1 MQLQLGGLGSGVWS
15 WRRGL
20 QSLAVLTVAGGAAA
34 GRGGP
39 TSAGSSG
46 LQPGHRCG
54 VAVQHHPD
62 DRGPG
67 LLEGRVHR
75 PRRGRGRDR
84 LRGRPVPG
92 LDGADKLYHGPDV
105 SFEAQVPELA
115 HLDTYG
121 HGTHMAGIIAGR
133 ADAAVAGRY
142 PGDTTSFLGMAPD
155 ARIINL
161 KAADAAGATD
171 ITQVIAAVD
180 WVAEHQH
187 DNGLNIRVLNL
198 SFGTDSRQ
206 LPKVDPLAHAVE
218 RAWKR
223 GIVVVVSAGNA
234 GFNMANGGPGSPTR
248 PATPTSSVSAP
259 PTPKAPPPWPMTGW
273 RRSPPAASP
282 GPPGART
289 RICWPRAGRWPACG
303 CRVRS
308 WTRPS
313 GPPPR

>member
-206 LPKVDPLAHAVE
+206 LP
-218 RAWKR
+218 RASCPRSTRSPTRW
-223 GIVVVVSAGNA
+223 S
-234 GFNMANGGPGSPTR
+234 GPGSGASWSWCR
-248 PATPTSSVSAP
+248 PATPASTW
-259 PTPKAPPPWPMTGW
+259 PT
-273 RRSPPAASP
+273 AARAHQP
-282 GPPGART
+282 GPRPLRHQC
-289 RICWPRAGRWPACG
+289 RRRRPQRHHHRGR
-303 CRVRS
+303 
-308 WTRPS
+308 
-313 GPPPR
+313 